1 MISGFNRV
9 TRKGQD
15 VAQPQG
21 MGSHQ
26 VGLQGNAVC
35 DRGRPS
41 DKWPLTPSRCSR
53 VDATRDDIRINRPGY
68 RR

>member
-26 VGLQGNAVC
+26 VGLQGNAVAIAA
-35 DRGRPS
+35 GHLTNGLY
-41 DKWPLTPSRCSR
+41 PLPLQ
-53 VDATRDDIRINRPGY
+53 
-68 RR
+68 